1 MPVLSGLDLL
11 WSPSLSSILTFSPLS
26 QLRFGSLSLPGLLP
40 WKFPCGFFLQGLGSR
55 IRDGELLIIPDFAC
69 RAFRI
74 RACSYSLLSYITL
87 TVGNRG
93 ALASLG
99 AVIRDLL

>member
-1 MPVLSGLDLL
+1 MPVLSGLDLSGL
-11 WSPSLSSILTFSPLS
+11 PVFLQFSLFLPFRSFASALSP
-26 QLRFGSLSLPGLLP
+26 PGLLP

-74 RACSYSLLSYITL
+74 RACSSSLLSYITL

>member
-1 MPVLSGLDLL
+1 MPVLSGLDLSGL
-11 WSPSLSSILTFSPLS
+11 PVFFNSHFFSPFAAS
-26 QLRFGSLSLPGLLP
+26 LRLSLPGLLP
-40 WKFPCGFFLQGLGSR
+40 SFPASFFLQGLGSR

>member
-1 MPVLSGLDLL
+1 MPVLSGLDLSGL
-11 WSPSLSSILTFSPLS
+11 PVFFNSHFFSPFAAS
-26 QLRFGSLSLPGLLP
+26 LRLSLPGLLP

>member
-1 MPVLSGLDLL
+1 MPVLSGLDLSGL
-11 WSPSLSSILTFSPLS
+11 PVFLQFSLFLPFRSFASA
-26 QLRFGSLSLPGLLP
+26 LSLPGLLP

-74 RACSYSLLSYITL
+74 RACSCSLLSYITL

>member
-1 MPVLSGLDLL
+1 MPVLSGLDLSGL
-11 WSPSLSSILTFSPLS
+11 PVFFTLTFLPFRSFASALS
-26 QLRFGSLSLPGLLP
+26 APGLLP

>member
-1 MPVLSGLDLL
+1 MPVLSGLDLSGL
-11 WSPSLSSILTFSPLS
+11 PVFLQFSLFLPFRSFASA
-26 QLRFGSLSLPGLLP
+26 LSLPGLLP
-40 WKFPCGFFLQGLGSR
+40 SFPASFFLQGLGSG

-69 RAFRI
+69 RTFRI
-74 RACSYSLLSYITL
+74 RACSCSLLSYITL